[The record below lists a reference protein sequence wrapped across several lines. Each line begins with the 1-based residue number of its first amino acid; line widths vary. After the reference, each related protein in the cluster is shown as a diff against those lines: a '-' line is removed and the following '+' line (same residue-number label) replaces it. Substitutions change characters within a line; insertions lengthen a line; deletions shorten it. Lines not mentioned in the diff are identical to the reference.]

1 MAEEEEPKKKSNI
14 VTILIFVVAGFV
26 LVAIGLGVGFMVF
39 GGSQGN
45 PQDIANEIVSQKE
58 GEPAADAEEENDE
71 ECQTDAEGEIIL
83 DEEGNCLPVTDPEK
97 VSKETPEKEVF
108 QTLYY
113 ELQGNL
119 TTNLKG
125 SRRFLQIGVGVSTKY
140 DQAILTNVE
149 THLTALKADILAALS
164 DYTEEMV
171 EGREARKMLANDLR
185 DVINAKLE
193 ELEGFGGIEEVHL
206 TSYVLQ

>member
-14 VTILIFVVAGFV
+14 MTILIFVVAGFV
-26 LVAIGLGVGFMVF
+26 LVAVGLGIGFMVF

-45 PQDIANEIVSQKE
+45 PQDIANEIVMQKE
-58 GEPAADAEEENDE
+58 GEEVEEEPE
-71 ECQTDAEGEIIL
+71 FPCKTDAEGNDII
-83 DEEGNCLPVTDPEK
+83 DEETGECVPDRGPEK
-97 VSKETPEKEVF
+97 VSKETPKKEVF

-113 ELQGNL
+113 QIPGSM

-125 SRRFLQIGVGVSTKY
+125 SRRFLQIEIGVSTKY
-140 DQAILTNVE
+140 DQEILDNVE
-149 THLTALKADILAALS
+149 NHLTSLKADILAALS

-171 EGREARKMLANDLR
+171 EGREARKMLGSDLR
-185 DVINAKLE
+185 DVINMKLE

-206 TSYVLQ
+206 TSYVMQ